1 MISGTRVKT
10 QFLVRNLVLCIN
22 HWDQGDGASMV
33 DRDYTRATLAYS
45 IQSLMIRSCSG
56 QVLGNPA

>member
-33 DRDYTRATLAYS
+33 DKD
-45 IQSLMIRSCSG
+45 
-56 QVLGNPA
+56 